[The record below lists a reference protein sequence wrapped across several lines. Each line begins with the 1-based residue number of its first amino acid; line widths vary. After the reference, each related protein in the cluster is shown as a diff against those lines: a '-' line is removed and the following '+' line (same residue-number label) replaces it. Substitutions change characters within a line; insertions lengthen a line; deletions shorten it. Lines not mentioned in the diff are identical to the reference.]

1 METRVRLFGRGRRF
15 ESAKPPISFYVNSV
29 LHDGILDN
37 RLHDGILD
45 NRHLFQ
51 CYTFKPGKSAK
62 NLAVQPSP
70 LHTRGSKGGGGGRRE
85 KGEGRGSTCGKVYS
99 PTCPH
104 PCPNKPPL
112 LPTGAKCF

>member
-15 ESAKPPISFYVNSV
+15 ESAKPPVSFYVNSV

-85 KGEGRGSTCGKVYS
+85 KGEGLHVGKY
-99 PTCPH
+99 T
-104 PCPNKPPL
+104 
-112 LPTGAKCF
+112 

>member
-1 METRVRLFGRGRRF
+1 VETRVRLFGRGRRF
-15 ESAKPPISFYVNSV
+15 ESAKPPVSFYVNSV
-29 LHDGILDN
+29 
-37 RLHDGILD
+37 LHDGILD

-85 KGEGRGSTCGKVYS
+85 KGEGLHVGKY
-99 PTCPH
+99 T
-104 PCPNKPPL
+104 
-112 LPTGAKCF
+112 